1 MELKEL
7 RKQMDETDNEIVRLF
22 EERMQIAKQIGDYKK
37 EYNLPVLDAQRESNK
52 LNEVI
57 EKTDDEYKQYISSL
71 YSLLFEMS
79 KTYQYKTSGIRSKLY
94 NEIEQAINSTD
105 KLFPQN
111 ATVACQGV
119 RGAYSQVAC
128 EKIFKNSNIVFLK
141 NFDGVFS
148 AIEQGLCNYGILPV
162 ENSTAGSVKKIYDL
176 MAKYNFKIVRSTR
189 IKIEHNLL
197 AKSGTKLEDIKEIYS
212 HEQAISQCSDFLHTL
227 PKDVKII
234 PCENTA
240 VAAQMVAESD
250 RTDIAAISSRLCTS
264 YYGLENIVP
273 SIQNKDNNYTRFICI
288 SKNLEIYPGSD
299 KTTVML
305 VLPHRPGS
313 LYKTLAR
320 FYALGINLIK
330 LESRPIPEREF
341 EFMFYFDLETSVY
354 SSEFIELMCEIE
366 DMCEEFRYF
375 GSYLE
380 IV

>member
-7 RKQMDETDNEIVRLF
+7 RKQLDKTDNEIVKLF
-22 EERMQIAKQIGDYKK
+22 EERMQIAKKIGDYKK
-37 EYNLPVLDAQRESNK
+37 EYNLPVLDAQQESNK
-52 LNEVI
+52 LNDVI
-57 EKTDDEYKQYISSL
+57 EKSNDEYKQYIASL

-148 AIEQGLCNYGILPV
+148 AIEQGLCDYGVLPV

-176 MAKYNFKIVRSTR
+176 MSKYNFKIVRSTR

-197 AKSGTKLEDIKEIYS
+197 VKSGTKLEDIKEIYS
-212 HEQAISQCSDFLHTL
+212 HEQAINQCSDFLHTL

-240 VAAQMVAESD
+240 VAAQMVAESE
-250 RTDIAAISSRLCTS
+250 RNDIAAISSRLCTG
-264 YYGLENIVP
+264 YYGLENLIP

-305 VLPHRPGS
+305 VLPHKPGS

-366 DMCEEFRYF
+366 DMCDEFRYF

-380 IV
+380 VV